1 MRIGEKV
8 EHIESWHSICT
19 LITGFKCMHIL
30 QTSSTKTRVEPAPT
44 WKASNA
50 NMYIVYA
57 DHNPIHWIHLS
68 QFSDQETNP
77 KRYFLSKVHWDST
90 FMVVKQNKTGW
101 FPGESNSFF
110 SVISRLPNLQPCK
123 YSNYVYGKKTPAQS
137 IINNLQFRW
146 IIDEWSI
153 SGFHFSFPVCKY
165 ILLHTC
171 TSIYIY
177 IYVHSSPAQ
186 QSNVYRHVHSWL
198 FVAFL
203 FSLSPTRC
211 LLLSFSC
218 FGC

>member
-19 LITGFKCMHIL
+19 LITGFKCMHVL

-101 FPGESNSFF
+101 FPGESNSFPTF
-110 SVISRLPNLQPCK
+110 SHANILIM
-123 YSNYVYGKKTPAQS
+123 YTEKKHPHKVSLT
-137 IINNLQFRW
+137 LQFRW

-177 IYVHSSPAQ
+177 ICVHSSPAQ

-203 FSLSPTRC
+203 FSFSPTRC

>member
-57 DHNPIHWIHLS
+57 NHNPIHWIHLS

-77 KRYFLSKVHWDST
+77 KRYVLSKVHWDST

-110 SVISRLPNLQPCK
+110 SVISRLPNLQPYK
-123 YSNYVYGKKTPAQS
+123 YSNYVYGKKHPHKVSLTTYSSAGS
-137 IINNLQFRW
+137 LMNDRYR
-146 IIDEWSI
+146 DSI
-153 SGFHFSFPVCKY
+153 SVFQCANTYCY
-165 ILLHTC
+165 IHVRL
-171 TSIYIY
+171 YIY
-177 IYVHSSPAQ
+177 ICTQLTCTTIKCVSTCSFMIVCCIP
-186 QSNVYRHVHSWL
+186 V
-198 FVAFL
+198 FL
-203 FSLSPTRC
+203 FSNPLPAS
-211 LLLSFSC
+211 
-218 FGC
+218 